1 MDQVAGIPQ
10 LQCTEDVQKLAREAV
25 VYSGFNQ
32 PMQVLRANELLY
44 LVLIF
49 LDNAMVSSVVDGF
62 GSLYPLRF
70 DPVCSNERYECPS
83 AHLEYYDDMFDR
95 VNGKNALSLDEAI
108 QFNKF
113 MDLRTDAEIA
123 CTSQREIDLQAETN
137 PHSFKLRECRE
148 ELQEDVGWEVP
159 SNEPNN
165 VIEVQ
170 VHADVLLQGFYPSFL
185 EHLRESS
192 FVQTLSSKRWT
203 EPANTP
209 VDMHICYTNAELGDS
224 HGQKFER

>member
-1 MDQVAGIPQ
+1 MF
-10 LQCTEDVQKLAREAV
+10 
-25 VYSGFNQ
+25 SGFNQ

-49 LDNAMVSSVVDGF
+49 LENAMVSSVVDGF

-95 VNGKNALSLDEAI
+95 VSGKNALSLDEAI

-123 CTSQREIDLQAETN
+123 CTSQREINLQAE
-137 PHSFKLRECRE
+137 
-148 ELQEDVGWEVP
+148 
-159 SNEPNN
+159 
-165 VIEVQ
+165 
-170 VHADVLLQGFYPSFL
+170 QG
-185 EHLRESS
+185 E
-192 FVQTLSSKRWT
+192 
-203 EPANTP
+203 
-209 VDMHICYTNAELGDS
+209 
-224 HGQKFER
+224 